1 MFAKFIDTIRQNTK
15 SRRKAQQV
23 CCSGNWSITEDHL
36 FFSLSEKKVA
46 FVLFFFFHSMGG
58 KLHNG
63 IACIKDI
70 AYFFVSS
77 YLVGIDDLCI
87 Q

>member
-1 MFAKFIDTIRQNTK
+1 
-15 SRRKAQQV
+15 
-23 CCSGNWSITEDHL
+23 
-36 FFSLSEKKVA
+36 
-46 FVLFFFFHSMGG
+46 MGG

-77 YLVGIDDLCI
+77 YLVGIDDFVHSIDLQFVKHLHI
-87 Q
+87 YVTV